1 MIFYSR
7 APGSP
12 HWSSEKR
19 VCVTTVTSDQAGN
32 CVTMNGAVNNGR
44 CSGNGVT
51 GSLNTLQLSSYPAF
65 RHRDPGPDSGAA
77 VWCRQSSPSCSVSNR
92 NIKTAKQAK
101 ICCTIFCSTQYFAA
115 AAANKQSIHSFELI
129 HIDYRLQQIECSLLN
144 AGHHFSFQHR
154 VNDQLPVCELSAAAA
169 PESPRRLAATGDWRG
184 QSVGDTR

>member
-1 MIFYSR
+1 MRQGSHCSVIYAQSIHTYLYIHITTYLYILNAYLIFYSR

-12 HWSSEKR
+12 DWSSEKR
-19 VCVTTVTSDQAGN
+19 VCVTVTSDQAGN

-51 GSLNTLQLSSYPAF
+51 GSLYTLQLSSYPAF

-115 AAANKQSIHSFELI
+115 VAANKQSIHSFELI
-129 HIDYRLQQIECSLLN
+129 HIDYSR
-144 AGHHFSFQHR
+144 
-154 VNDQLPVCELSAAAA
+154 
-169 PESPRRLAATGDWRG
+169 
-184 QSVGDTR
+184 